1 MKLRK
6 FLSLLL
12 CLCMAVTLLPMT
24 VLAEGAATVKYI
36 NATAFDGDSPTAF
49 EFADDKGDS
58 TIAVFVYGAAD
69 NTYITT
75 EDDAGLFLFIDNAA
89 VTVGENGVP
98 GEFRLSGTAQLQL
111 PTYTVTAGNCP
122 ALSGE
127 ASDINNVVGFYTS
140 AHYDGE
146 SPTAVYSYTVTTDTE
161 LDDFL
166 TAYDL
171 TIQSGNTLTIN
182 APSGADAPD
191 NYRLTVTHALN
202 VSGTLTAAEGQ
213 ALEIG
218 EDATVSGLTLY
229 EGNGTDEYTFAPT
242 HFPETFIYT
251 NVAAQEQ
258 PADWRWVRQNA
269 GGGEPAVPDDGYF
282 TIDWNDGVPQ
292 GGTAAA
298 TVIYQ
303 IGDGGEVTATR
314 DPNNAADVE
323 IGMGLYLTISV
334 TPAKDSDG
342 GEVFWGIRVTRRG
355 DNTASDVPKTEMDE
369 MDPEAGTYTHT
380 IERDTTE
387 NAGLL
392 VEVFES
398 DPNQGGGGDGE
409 PQNDPT
415 YRVRWDWNALEVKL
429 GTESFDDQNEG
440 QELNYPATDEGGLV
454 FTFKAKAAQGDGP
467 ANMFYGLKVT
477 EVGETPTVTYIK
489 AATLTGNA
497 TDGYTYTIPE
507 ENFDKSIEIEAIS
520 WAAPFNNEFIVFY
533 DNPDGTAG
541 VSYTGGSVTAAPLND
556 SVVTEFASD
565 TAYTFTLT
573 PPTGVEA
580 PHKVQIEPNDGV
592 TAEQTVTGNS
602 FTYTPTGNT
611 GFKVRIYWTEA
622 QKKYETL
629 SYDNDTEYCIE
640 YYVDGNGGVTYS
652 PAVATEKAATYNGR
666 TRVVFGKTVESV
678 TFTLTPD
685 ATPNEIAEVRYNGAE
700 ITAPSTVPT
709 YSVDSGTGVGTL
721 TIPYNVNEFRYDL
734 EFRFTGDSPTPPA
747 GDTFTITTSVA
758 EGNGTIDPTNENVE
772 EQSDYN
778 VTITPDY
785 GWKISS
791 VVIDGDEGSG
801 GSSLNEA
808 EIEAV
813 TRDGFYTF
821 NDVSANHTIAVTFVE
836 DQSAGEFADFA
847 ALKTYIESY
856 IWAYW
861 TDNISTSSAA
871 ESMMVDRLWDVAS
884 HEYEGAFVNKDAV
897 TAAMDVTEGGT
908 DTTLI
913 SETSLD
919 YYAYSVMLKNNGGI
933 DDIVATGKIYK
944 LEQKQDFI
952 LSATKGG
959 NTSYTIQS
967 LNLREGEYA
976 EDVSPCIDTSFVVDY
991 DTVTVVENDES
1002 REVPKIAFYGIQT
1015 AGGTGHTDYSD
1026 SFHVFGAN
1034 YINCQIILYKP
1045 EFAGVLA
1052 NPEGEEKRA
1061 PAWDFGNYPFVC
1073 LNDTTVNNPFVL
1085 TTYFGYSSITLSIPD
1100 SIALHSITNMTTT
1113 LPEGAVT
1120 IDQDTKAIT
1129 FNSDFYDTVP
1139 LVITYDD
1146 GELGYLTIKRV
1157 GIDIQA
1163 YGRHGDEE
1171 LGRETLHGT
1180 QPGVYITW
1188 EDDDYAIYAT
1198 YYYPSSDN
1206 TSVDLYTTY
1215 TWADGRVETRLL
1227 AHSPQLYTP
1236 TDSNGNMTPSDDF
1249 CVYKGLKA
1257 DCPVSVSVI
1266 AVKTGGSDTTFA
1278 GAKLGSSAGVTW
1290 EYAVG
1295 IEN

>member
-1 MKLRK
+1 M
-6 FLSLLL
+6 
-12 CLCMAVTLLPMT
+12 
-24 VLAEGAATVKYI
+24 
-36 NATAFDGDSPTAF
+36 
-49 EFADDKGDS
+49 
-58 TIAVFVYGAAD
+58 
-69 NTYITT
+69 
-75 EDDAGLFLFIDNAA
+75 
-89 VTVGENGVP
+89 
-98 GEFRLSGTAQLQL
+98 
-111 PTYTVTAGNCP
+111 
-122 ALSGE
+122 
-127 ASDINNVVGFYTS
+127 
-140 AHYDGE
+140 
-146 SPTAVYSYTVTTDTE
+146 
-161 LDDFL
+161 
-166 TAYDL
+166 
-171 TIQSGNTLTIN
+171 
-182 APSGADAPD
+182 
-191 NYRLTVTHALN
+191 
-202 VSGTLTAAEGQ
+202 
-213 ALEIG
+213 
-218 EDATVSGLTLY
+218 
-229 EGNGTDEYTFAPT
+229 
-242 HFPETFIYT
+242 
-251 NVAAQEQ
+251 
-258 PADWRWVRQNA
+258 
-269 GGGEPAVPDDGYF
+269 
-282 TIDWNDGVPQ
+282 
-292 GGTAAA
+292 
-298 TVIYQ
+298 
-303 IGDGGEVTATR
+303 
-314 DPNNAADVE
+314 
-323 IGMGLYLTISV
+323 
-334 TPAKDSDG
+334 
-342 GEVFWGIRVTRRG
+342 
-355 DNTASDVPKTEMDE
+355 
-369 MDPEAGTYTHT
+369 
-380 IERDTTE
+380 
-387 NAGLL
+387 
-392 VEVFES
+392 
-398 DPNQGGGGDGE
+398 
-409 PQNDPT
+409 
-415 YRVRWDWNALEVKL
+415 RWDWNALEVKL
-429 GTESFDDQNEG
+429 GAESFDDQNEG
-440 QELNYPATDEGGLV
+440 QELNYPATGGGGLV

-477 EVGETPTVTYIK
+477 EVGDTPTVTYIK

-520 WAAPFNNEFIVFY
+520 WATPFDNEFIVFY
-533 DNPDGTAG
+533 DNPDGSAG
-541 VSYTGGSVTAAPLND
+541 VSYTGGSVTEASLND
-556 SVVTEFASD
+556 LVVTEFAAD

-622 QKKYETL
+622 QEKYETL

-652 PAVATEKAATYNGR
+652 PAVAAEKAATYNGR
-666 TRVVFGKTVESV
+666 TRVVLGKTVKSV

-685 ATPNEIAEVRYNGAE
+685 ATPNEITEVRYNGDE

-721 TIPYNVNEFRYDL
+721 TIPYNADEFRYDL
-734 EFRFTGDSPTPPA
+734 EFRFTGDSPPPA

-758 EGNGTIDPTNENVE
+758 GGSGGTIDPTDENVE
-772 EQSDYN
+772 ENRDYD
-778 VTITPDY
+778 VAITPDY
-785 GWKISS
+785 GWKIES
-791 VVIDGDEGSG
+791 VVIDGSI
-801 GSSLNEA
+801 SLSPE

-821 NDVSANHTIAVTFVE
+821 SNVSADHTISVTFVE
-836 DQSAGEFADFA
+836 DEDSGEFADFA
-847 ALKTYIESY
+847 GLKNYIESN

-919 YYAYSVMLKNNGGI
+919 YYAYSVMLKNNGGT

-1002 REVPKIAFYGIQT
+1002 REVPKIAFFGIQT

-1073 LNDTTVNNPFVL
+1073 LNDTTENDPFVL
-1085 TTYFGYSSITLSIPD
+1085 TTYFGYSSITLSVPNG
-1100 SIALHSITNMTTT
+1100 IALHSITNMTTT

-1120 IDQDTKAIT
+1120 IDQDTKTIT

-1163 YGRHGDEE
+1163 YGRHGDE

-1227 AHSPQLYTP
+1227 THSPELYT
-1236 TDSNGNMTPSDDF
+1236 TDSDGNMTPSHDF

-1278 GAKLGSSAGVTW
+1278 GAKLGSGAGVTW